1 MSDYKYILTHFFI
14 HFKMFLKKKYYPLE
28 NSELK
33 IRVFVMLWLLGV
45 RQGIKQDL

>member
-14 HFKMFLKKKYYPLE
+14 HFKMFLNKNIIPLE
-28 NSELK
+28 NSALK

-45 RQGIKQDL
+45 RQVIKQDL